1 MGFKNNNS
9 FQNSPQIFS
18 FPVEKQPP
26 QLSINIDDKDFKLF
40 YNEYFP
46 LVKRRCFSVLRNE
59 EDAKDITND
68 VFWKVHKLK
77 AEGKI
82 IDYPKTYLSRMAE
95 NMSKNKI
102 KKDKRERKELIEL
115 YDMAINESY
124 NRLKNIGE
132 KEQKEWETSIID
144 NGYEQVEAEI
154 IIKTIL
160 DEQDKITSKIY
171 FYYYHDSM
179 SYKEIGK
186 IIGLS
191 ISAVQKRIKNFE
203 KKVKEAIDGGIK
215 K

>member
-1 MGFKNNNS
+1 MSNKDNANS
-9 FQNSPQIFS
+9 INSTNILPFS
-18 FPVEKQPP
+18 VENQLP

-40 YNEYFP
+40 YDEYFS

-77 AEGKI
+77 ADGKI
-82 IDYPKTYLSRMAE
+82 IDYPKTYLSKMAE

-102 KKDKRERKELIEL
+102 KKDRRERKEFIEL

-124 NRLKNIGE
+124 NGLKNIGKE
-132 KEQKEWETSIID
+132 EQKEWETSIID

-154 IIKTIL
+154 IIKNIL
-160 DEQDKITSKIY
+160 DEQDKTTGKIY

-191 ISAVQKRIKNFE
+191 KSAVQKRIKSFE

>member
-1 MGFKNNNS
+1 MSIKENAKPV
-9 FQNSPQIFS
+9 NSPQIIP
-18 FPVEKQPP
+18 FPVENQPP
-26 QLSINIDDKDFKLF
+26 QLSMNIDDKDFKHF

-77 AEGKI
+77 SEGKI

-132 KEQKEWETSIID
+132 KEQKEWETSIMD

-154 IIKTIL
+154 IIKNIL
-160 DEQDKITSKIY
+160 DEQDKTTGKIY

-191 ISAVQKRIKNFE
+191 KSAVQKRIKNFE